1 MSPNLE
7 FVENNILF
15 QIGEKVHD
23 YSGTGLKSTIIDLT
37 NELKLIKAKFKDNL
51 RRDIQKKKI
60 SKKFKIEQIAKFFFA
75 KSTSAEAIT

>member
-51 RRDIQKKKI
+51 RRDIQKKKLVR
-60 SKKFKIEQIAKFFFA
+60 SLKLNKSQILMIF
-75 KSTSAEAIT
+75 